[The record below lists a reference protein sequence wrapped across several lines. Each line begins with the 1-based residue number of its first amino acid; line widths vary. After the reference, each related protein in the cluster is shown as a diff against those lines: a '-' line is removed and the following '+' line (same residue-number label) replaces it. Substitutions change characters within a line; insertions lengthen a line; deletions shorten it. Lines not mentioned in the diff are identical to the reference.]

1 MRWLAG
7 NIDFEVLFRFLER
20 KLGKELQAG
29 VTVVFHKKYGN
40 TQGLK
45 FFLLLFLSRK
55 RREEKR
61 GFMFK
66 DIQPGHLILAVSI
79 LAWACAQGLKV
90 LIVLITEGRFDK
102 ERILGGGGMP
112 SSHSAF
118 VCACAASI
126 ARLCGTGSPSF
137 ALATALAVI
146 VMYDA
151 SHVRQAAG
159 KQAKVLNYMMEH
171 WDDKPEFFAENLKEL
186 LGHTPL
192 QVFFGALL
200 GLFLGWFVPMLWGY

>member
-1 MRWLAG
+1 ML
-7 NIDFEVLFRFLER
+7 
-20 KLGKELQAG
+20 
-29 VTVVFHKKYGN
+29 
-40 TQGLK
+40 
-45 FFLLLFLSRK
+45 
-55 RREEKR
+55 
-61 GFMFK
+61 K
-66 DIQPGHLILAVSI
+66 DIQAGHLILALGA
-79 LAWACAQGLKV
+79 LAWAIAQGLKV
-90 LIVLITEGRFDK
+90 LIVYITEGKFDR

-126 ARLCGTGSPSF
+126 ARLYGTGSPYF
-137 ALATALAVI
+137 ALATALALI

-151 SHVRQAAG
+151 SNVRQAAG

-200 GLFLGWFVPMLWGY
+200 GIVLGWFVPILLGR